1 MSYVVELLIENEQL
15 VCELYKQFA
24 KKFPEDK
31 DFWESIANDE
41 TKHIAFL
48 KDTLNRNITFNE
60 RSMSRSHI
68 KNMINHIETL
78 LVKAVKS
85 SEFSQLDAV
94 NEALNIENSMVEMKF
109 FEPFRK
115 QDGTI
120 DSQISIVEKDTRKHY
135 EKLKGLRNR
144 LAER

>member
-1 MSYVVELLIENEQL
+1 MSYVIELLIENEQL

-24 KKFPEDK
+24 KKFPENK
-31 DFWESIANDE
+31 DFWESIASDE

-48 KDTLNRNITFNE
+48 KDTLNRKITFNE
-60 RSMSRSHI
+60 RSMSRNHI
-68 KNMINHIETL
+68 KNMISHIETL
-78 LVKAVKS
+78 LVKVGKGR
-85 SEFSQLDAV
+85 EFSQSDAV

-120 DSQISIVEKDTRKHY
+120 DSQISVVESDTRKHY
-135 EKLKGLRNR
+135 DRLKELKNR
-144 LAER
+144 LTER